1 MRFLMLGILLGFPL
15 AEAVVMYMIGQNNL
29 YWLAAWL
36 ILAAVI
42 GVVLIKE
49 ARFALV
55 ARLAAALA
63 QGRFSLS
70 ALIDSGR
77 TVLAGLLLIF
87 PGIISDVMALLLLLL
102 PIRTQELELHPIHA
116 GGGGGATRGNAGGVI
131 DGEFRRES

>member
-1 MRFLMLGILLGFPL
+1 MMRFLMLAILLGFPV
-15 AEAVVMYMIGQNNL
+15 AEMALLYKIGQNNL

-36 ILAAVI
+36 ILASVI

-87 PGIISDVMALLLLLL
+87 PGIISDFMALTLLLL

-116 GGGGGATRGNAGGVI
+116 GSPARGGSSGGVI
-131 DGEFRRES
+131 DGEFRREG

>member
-1 MRFLMLGILLGFPL
+1 MRFLMLAILLGFPL
-15 AEAVVMYMIGQNNL
+15 AELTVL
-29 YWLAAWL
+29 YKIAQSNPLWLGAWL

-42 GVVLIKE
+42 GIVLIKE

-87 PGIISDVMALLLLLL
+87 PGIISDFVALVLLLL
-102 PIRTQELELHPIHA
+102 PIRTRELELHPVHA
-116 GGGGGATRGNAGGVI
+116 SPRGGISGSGGVI
-131 DGEFRRES
+131 DGEFHRES

>member
-1 MRFLMLGILLGFPL
+1 MRFLMLAILLGFPA
-15 AEAVVMYMIGQNNL
+15 AEMTLLYKIGQSNPV
-29 YWLAAWL
+29 WLGAWL

-42 GVVLIKE
+42 GIVLIKE

-55 ARLAAALA
+55 ARLAASLA

-87 PGIISDVMALLLLLL
+87 PGILSDIVAIILLLL
-102 PIRTQELELHPIHA
+102 PIRNRELELHPVHA
-116 GGGGGATRGNAGGVI
+116 ATRASVSGGVI

>member
-1 MRFLMLGILLGFPL
+1 MMRFLMLAILLGFPI
-15 AEAVVMYMIGQNNL
+15 AEMALLYKIGQNNL

-63 QGRFSLS
+63 QGHFSLS

-87 PGIISDVMALLLLLL
+87 PGIISDFMALMLLLL
-102 PIRTQELELHPIHA
+102 PIRTQELELHPIHVTGSSA
-116 GGGGGATRGNAGGVI
+116 RGGSSGGVI
-131 DGEFRRES
+131 DGEFRREV

>member
-1 MRFLMLGILLGFPL
+1 MRFLILGILLGFPL
-15 AEAVVMYMIGQNNL
+15 AEAALLYKIGQSNL

-55 ARLAAALA
+55 ARLAAALS

-87 PGIISDVMALLLLLL
+87 PGIISDFTALMLLLL
-102 PIRTQELELHPIHA
+102 PIRTQELELNPIHA
-116 GGGGGATRGNAGGVI
+116 AGAHSRGVGHGGVI
-131 DGEFRRES
+131 DGEFHREV

>member
-1 MRFLMLGILLGFPL
+1 MRFLMLAILLGFPL
-15 AEAVVMYMIGQNNL
+15 AEMTLLYKIGQSNPV
-29 YWLAAWL
+29 WLAAWL

-42 GVVLIKE
+42 GIVLIKE

-87 PGIISDVMALLLLLL
+87 PGILSDIVALILLLL
-102 PIRTQELELHPIHA
+102 PIRNRELELHPAHA
-116 GGGGGATRGNAGGVI
+116 STRGSAGGVI

>member
-1 MRFLMLGILLGFPL
+1 MRFLMLAILLGFPA
-15 AEAVVMYMIGQNNL
+15 AEMTLLYKIGQNNPI
-29 YWLAAWL
+29 WLGAWL

-42 GVVLIKE
+42 GIVLIKE

-87 PGIISDVMALLLLLL
+87 PGILSDIVAIILLLL
-102 PIRTQELELHPIHA
+102 PIRNRELEFHSVHA
-116 GGGGGATRGNAGGVI
+116 ATRASVGGGVI